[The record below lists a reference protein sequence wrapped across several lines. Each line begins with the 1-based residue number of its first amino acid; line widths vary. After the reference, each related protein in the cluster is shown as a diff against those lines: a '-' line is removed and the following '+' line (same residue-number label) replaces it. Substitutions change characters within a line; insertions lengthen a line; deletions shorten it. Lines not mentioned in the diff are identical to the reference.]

1 VTGRLAGRSGRA
13 RRPGRIR
20 RASAGLTPVRAGA
33 LLAMLASAAAIY
45 GAASSPAFGLVH
57 LELGGMRY
65 TDESAV
71 RTRLAVPAG
80 ANLFTLATDPLEA
93 RLRGLPTVAAA
104 RVAVRLP
111 DSLTVTLTEREP
123 VVIWQVGERRLLAGS
138 DGVLFARLGDNSA
151 PGAASLPVVSDVRA
165 ASASLG
171 VGWRLDPVDFDAAT
185 RLASVRAVDVGS
197 AAAGLA
203 VSVTDDM
210 GFVMTTGEGGWT
222 AVFGFYTPSL
232 RTPELI
238 PGQVRLLRSLLD
250 GREATVD
257 RAILASDTDGT
268 YIPRATP
275 TP

>member
-1 VTGRLAGRSGRA
+1 MSERLAGRGARGR
-13 RRPGRIR
+13 RSTRIR

-57 LELGGMRY
+57 LELEGVRY
-65 TDESAV
+65 SDESAV

-80 ANLFTLATDPLEA
+80 VNLFTLATDPLEA
-93 RLRGLPTVAAA
+93 RLRELPTVAAA
-104 RVAVRLP
+104 RVTVRLP
-111 DSLTVTLTEREP
+111 DSLSVSLIEREP
-123 VVIWQVGERRLLAGS
+123 VMIWQVGERRLLAGA
-138 DGVLFARLGDNSA
+138 DGVLFARLGEVPP
-151 PGAASLPVVSDVRA
+151 PGAADLPVVDDRRA
-165 ASASLG
+165 AAISLG

-185 RLASVRAVDVGS
+185 RLAAVRPVDVGS
-197 AAAGLA
+197 VAPAVS

-210 GFVMTTGEGGWT
+210 GYVMTTGEGGWT

-250 GREATVD
+250 GREATVE
-257 RAILASDTDGT
+257 RVILASETDGT

-275 TP
+275 AP

>member
-1 VTGRLAGRSGRA
+1 MTGRFAGRAGRG
-13 RRPGRIR
+13 RRSHGIR

-33 LLAMLASAAAIY
+33 LLAMLVSAAAIY

-93 RLRGLPTVAAA
+93 RLRELPTVAAA
-104 RVAVRLP
+104 RVSVRLP
-111 DSLTVTLTEREP
+111 DSLSVSLTEREP

-138 DGVLFARLGDNSA
+138 DGVLFARLGADPP
-151 PGAASLPVVSDVRA
+151 PGAASLPVVADLRA
-165 ASASLG
+165 ASISLG

-197 AAAGLA
+197 AAAALS

-232 RTPELI
+232 RTPDLV

-250 GREATVD
+250 GREATVE
-257 RAILASDTDGT
+257 RVILASETDGT
-268 YIPRATP
+268 YIPRP
-275 TP
+275 TPAP